1 MEYWYL
7 WLIFIA
13 LCAVTAVV
21 LKKASGALQQHNE
34 DTKKMY
40 AEIERLKTLKDKYKN
55 ADAALIDEADADELL
70 AGMQAVL
77 QAKIERAENAD
88 AAFCA
93 WNTPQKTVYTLPFF
107 LEDVKDGLS
116 AFFKVNGEPLTGALV
131 PALNAVGETE
141 LAALAAS
148 AYAMYD
154 ENNEEVSLDTEE
166 LARLDGEFQEKFQR
180 TSVLQNSK
188 VYIQSHLQEILA

>member
-13 LCAVTAVV
+13 LCVVTAIV

-40 AEIERLKTLKDKYKN
+40 DEISRLKALKDKYKN
-55 ADAALIDEADADELL
+55 ADAAMLAEADADELL
-70 AGMQAVL
+70 EGMQAVL

-88 AAFCA
+88 ACFRAF
-93 WNTPQKTVYTLPFF
+93 NTAQKTAYTLPFF
-107 LEDVKDGLS
+107 LEDVKVGLS
-116 AFFKVNGEPLTGALV
+116 EFFKVNGEPLTGALV
-131 PALNAVGETE
+131 PALTEIGETE
-141 LAALAAS
+141 LAAVAAS

-154 ENNEEVSLDTEE
+154 ENNEEVSLDKSE
-166 LARLDGEFQEKFQR
+166 LARIDGEFQEKFQR
-180 TSVLQNSK
+180 ESVLQNAK
-188 VYIQSHLQEILA
+188 VYIETHFQEISA